1 MRKLLP
7 ILILLLAIA
16 AAAAAEEP
24 EFTGYPTIPVS
35 ETPMFTIEIPADQT
49 AVYLPLDDLGRVQG
63 AAAILGPY
71 SVPLRSVIT
80 SIKPTGWQQ
89 ASYPF
94 IPGLSLYNRCH
105 LLAHQLSGADSE
117 ENIFTGTQYINI
129 SAMAPIED
137 AIAAY
142 IASGNRV
149 RYEVR
154 PYFIGEELVCRGV
167 FINAVSIDA
176 ADLAVSVFCLNV
188 QPGVA
193 IDYRNGL
200 SQIAPISARIESSE
214 EPTRALP
221 EESAEPTVSYVLNI
235 NTKRFHLPGCQSVI
249 DMKEKNRRDFY
260 GSRDELIEMG
270 YKPCGSCNP

>member
-1 MRKLLP
+1 MKKLLP

-35 ETPMFTIEIPADQT
+35 DTPLFTIEIPDGES
-49 AVYLPLDDLGRVQG
+49 AVYLPLDELGRVQG

-89 ASYPF
+89 TSYPF
-94 IPGLSLYNRCH
+94 ISGLNLYNRAH
-105 LLAHQLSGADSE
+105 LIAHQLSGEDRD
-117 ENIFTGTQYINI
+117 ENIITGTQYLNI
-129 SAMAPIED
+129 VAMKPIED
-137 AIAAY
+137 TIAAY

-154 PYFIGEELVCRGV
+154 PYFVGDELVCRGV
-167 FINAVSIDA
+167 FVNAASIDA
-176 ADLAVSVFCLNV
+176 ADLAISVFCLNI
-188 QPGVA
+188 QPGVM

-200 SQIAPISARIESSE
+200 SQIAPISAKIESAE
-214 EPTRALP
+214 EPTRAIP
-221 EESAEPTVSYVLNI
+221 EESDEPVVTYVLNI

-260 GSRDELIEMG
+260 GTRDELIEMG